1 MTQFQPR
8 GFQVL
13 PPVVKNLLI
22 INGLFFLATIV
33 LDSSFYINLT
43 KILGLHF
50 VAASD
55 FKPYQFVTYM
65 FMHGGMWHIFFNMFA
80 LWMFGNTLENVWG
93 PGRFL
98 TYYFVTGIGA
108 GIVYTI
114 WIYFQMAPVL
124 NGINQFLNTRD
135 MAVLVEFISSHTF
148 RLNESSGPIWQ
159 EFHQFQNNYRTLLH
173 NPSSV
178 EAMQGS
184 LNFLASYKEF
194 YMNQSVVV
202 GASGAVF
209 GILLA
214 FGMMFPNQIIYL
226 YFAIPIKAKYF
237 VIIFGAFELF
247 EGVMNRP
254 GNNIAH
260 FAHLGGMLFG
270 YLLII
275 YWRKKGVFRK
285 Y

>member
-1 MTQFQPR
+1 MSYFQPR
-8 GFQVL
+8 RFNVL
-13 PPVVKNLLI
+13 PTVVKNLLI

-33 LDSSFYINLT
+33 LDTSFRIDLT

-50 VAASD
+50 VGATD

-65 FMHGGMWHIFFNMFA
+65 FMHGGLWHIFFNMFA
-80 LWMFGNTLENVWG
+80 LWMFGNALENVWG
-93 PGRFL
+93 PSRFL
-98 TYYFVTGIGA
+98 TYYMVTGIGA

-124 NGINQFLNTRD
+124 SDINHFLETRD
-135 MAVLVEFISSHTF
+135 LSVLGEFTSSHTF
-148 RLNESSGPIWQ
+148 RLHESSGAIWQ
-159 EFHQFQNNYRTLLH
+159 DFLQFQRHIRILNVQPA
-173 NPSSV
+173 NP
-178 EAMQGS
+178 EAMQGV
-184 LNFLASYKEF
+184 LNFLADYKAY

-214 FGMMFPNQIIYL
+214 FGMMFPNAIIYL

-270 YLLII
+270 YLMIL
-275 YWRKKGVFRK
+275 YWKKKGVFR
-285 Y
+285 

>member
-1 MTQFQPR
+1 MNQFQPR

-33 LDSSFYINLT
+33 FESSFYINLT

-50 VAASD
+50 VAAPD
-55 FKPYQFVTYM
+55 FKPYQFVSYM

-80 LWMFGNTLENVWG
+80 LWMFGNVLENVWG
-93 PGRFL
+93 PSRFL

-124 NGINQFLNTRD
+124 NDINHILNTRD
-135 MAVLVEFISSHTF
+135 IAALAEFTSTHTF
-148 RLNESSGPIWQ
+148 RVHESAGPIWH
-159 EFHQFQNNYRTLLH
+159 EFLQFQRNIRTLSM
-173 NPSSV
+173 NPQNM
-178 EAMQGS
+178 EAMQGVLS
-184 LNFLASYKEF
+184 FLGNYKEF

-214 FGMMFPNQIIYL
+214 FGMMFPNHIIYL

-247 EGVMNRP
+247 EGVLNRP

-270 YLLII
+270 YLLIV
-275 YWRKKGVFRK
+275 YWRRKGVFR
-285 Y
+285 